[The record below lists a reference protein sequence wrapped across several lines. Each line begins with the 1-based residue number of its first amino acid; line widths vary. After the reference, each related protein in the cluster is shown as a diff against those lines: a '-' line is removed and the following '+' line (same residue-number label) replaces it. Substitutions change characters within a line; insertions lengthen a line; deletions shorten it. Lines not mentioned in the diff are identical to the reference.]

1 MLLAKR
7 PHWRRIPSS
16 QERREMDLCAVEEV
30 QNVLRTMKK
39 ILECPICLELIQ
51 EPVSTKC
58 DHIFC
63 KFCMLKLL
71 NQKRGPSQ
79 CPLCKNEI
87 TKRSLQESTR
97 FSQLVEELLK
107 ITHAFELDTGLQ
119 FANSYSF
126 LKKENKSS
134 EHSHEESSVIECVG
148 YRNRT
153 KRLRQNEPGNP
164 TLQEDSFS
172 DQLSNLGIVRPL
184 KKNQQIRPQNKSVYI
199 ELGSDSSEDTVTKP
213 NYYNVRDQ
221 ELLEI
226 TPQRSKAEAAE
237 KADCEFSE
245 DVANIEHHQSSNRDL
260 NTIGSHSVEKH
271 SEKYQGTSTS
281 NLHEEPC
288 GTDIHASLLQ
298 HENGSLLL
306 TEDRMDVEMAELCSK
321 SKQSGLAGS
330 QQSRWAGS
338 KKTCHDRQSH
348 STEKKA
354 DLNADPLDER
364 EKWNKQK
371 APSSESLS
379 DTQDTPCVTLN
390 SSIRK
395 VNEWF
400 SKSGK
405 MFTSYGT
412 SDRHEASA
420 EGAGTF
426 EVSNEVEACSGS
438 SEKID
443 LLASDP
449 HNASVCRSETVCSK
463 PVERN
468 IKDKIFGKTYQR
480 KGSLP
485 NLNHVTEILRAFA
498 SEPQITQ
505 EHPFTNKL
513 KRRRRTASCLHPED
527 FIKKADLT
535 VVQKTSEN
543 INQGAD
549 QMEQNGQVLNIT
561 NGGHENKIN
570 DDNVQKEKNPNPVES
585 LEKESA
591 FRTKAEPISNSIS
604 SLELELNVHNSKAPK
619 KNRLRRKSSNRHI
632 LALELV
638 SGNPSPPTHTI
649 LQIDSCS
656 SSEET
661 KGNNSNQMP
670 VRHGKKHQLLED
682 AEPAAGS
689 KESDEPD
696 ERVSRRGAGDVF
708 SALKLT
714 NTPGLLTNCSSS
726 NKPQEFVSP
735 HPQRKAIEKLE
746 TSKELKDPMLSE
758 ERGWSER
765 SPESTST
772 SLVPD
777 TDHGSQNSVSLLEPN
792 TLRNANQGMAQYIAC
807 EKPKEP
813 IYDSKDTGNC
823 TEGFKHPL
831 GLELNH
837 IQETSIDTEESELD
851 TQYLQNICQVSKRQ
865 SFALVSNPRNP
876 EKESTTACAHSVF
889 LRKLSPK
896 PSLVREQ
903 KEKNQGWEESKI
915 SHIQAFNTTGDFA
928 VVCQD
933 DTPGN
938 DAKCTGVSRLCPS
951 FQFRGREC
959 ELISADKPGISQ
971 NLHLK
976 QSLSSIRSSVKTDH
990 RKTLLEERFV
1000 EHSLPTEKAMDNEI
1014 SIQSPVHTISQDS
1027 RENPCKEGSSDSVNE
1042 VGPSDEDFQEQLDRN
1057 RGPRLSTVLRRS
1069 LMQPEAYK
1077 QSFPIS
1083 DCKHPEIKKQEAQAS
1098 SANISPCLFSE
1109 QLEQTMRSGS
1119 VSQVCSETPDDLFDV
1134 DEIEENTSF
1143 GEGDIMERSAVFTK
1157 SILRRE
1163 VSRSPVLLTHTS
1175 LARSHQKRSRKLE
1188 SSSSEDEDLPC
1199 FQHLLGKVTSTSQIT
1214 KHSPAV
1220 TQRLSEKTEN
1230 QEPLKNSINDCNS
1243 EMSLAEGSQEHHL
1256 SEDGKYSASMFS
1268 SQHSELE
1275 DVASNTNS
1283 QDLLFNSSKQ
1293 MSHPSE
1299 NQEVV
1304 LSDKE
1309 LISDDEEMESSLEKD
1324 NQEENEIS
1332 DLDEA
1337 ASAYEGEA
1345 NLSEDSSQSDIL
1357 TSQRATMKVNLIK
1370 IQQEMAQLEAVLER
1384 QENLPSCCSTSL
1396 LADPCVPKDLLNPE
1410 QNVSKTEVIPYLES
1424 GVTLFSR
1431 SHPESEL
1438 SKEKAPEPAHVS
1450 ISALKIS
1457 QCQAAEYSK
1466 SPAAA
1471 HSTDTEV
1478 AKTVSKTKSKWTS
1491 SKGRDKKISMV
1502 VSGLTHK
1509 EIMIVQK
1516 FAEKYHV
1523 TLSDVIT
1530 EETTH
1535 VIIKTDAE
1543 FVCERTL
1550 KYFMGIARGKWIV
1563 SYLWV
1568 IQSIKKRKLLNEQE
1582 FEVRGDVVNGRN
1594 HQGPRRSRES
1604 QEKIF
1609 RGLEICCCEPF
1620 SSMPRDQLERILQ
1633 MCGASV
1639 VKELSSLTFGTGTQP
1654 VVVLQPSAWT
1664 ERNDYLDIE
1673 KMCEAPVVMWDW
1685 VLDSISLYQR
1695 QNLETYLISACH
1707 PTS

>member
-237 KADCEFSE
+237 K
-245 DVANIEHHQSSNRDL
+245 
-260 NTIGSHSVEKH
+260 
-271 SEKYQGTSTS
+271 
-281 NLHEEPC
+281 
-288 GTDIHASLLQ
+288 
-298 HENGSLLL
+298 
-306 TEDRMDVEMAELCSK
+306 
-321 SKQSGLAGS
+321 
-330 QQSRWAGS
+330 
-338 KKTCHDRQSH
+338 
-348 STEKKA
+348 
-354 DLNADPLDER
+354 
-364 EKWNKQK
+364 
-371 APSSESLS
+371 
-379 DTQDTPCVTLN
+379 
-390 SSIRK
+390 
-395 VNEWF
+395 
-400 SKSGK
+400 
-405 MFTSYGT
+405 
-412 SDRHEASA
+412 
-420 EGAGTF
+420 
-426 EVSNEVEACSGS
+426 
-438 SEKID
+438 
-443 LLASDP
+443 
-449 HNASVCRSETVCSK
+449 
-463 PVERN
+463 
-468 IKDKIFGKTYQR
+468 
-480 KGSLP
+480 
-485 NLNHVTEILRAFA
+485 
-498 SEPQITQ
+498 
-505 EHPFTNKL
+505 
-513 KRRRRTASCLHPED
+513 
-527 FIKKADLT
+527 
-535 VVQKTSEN
+535 
-543 INQGAD
+543 
-549 QMEQNGQVLNIT
+549 
-561 NGGHENKIN
+561 
-570 DDNVQKEKNPNPVES
+570 
-585 LEKESA
+585 
-591 FRTKAEPISNSIS
+591 
-604 SLELELNVHNSKAPK
+604 
-619 KNRLRRKSSNRHI
+619 
-632 LALELV
+632 
-638 SGNPSPPTHTI
+638 
-649 LQIDSCS
+649 
-656 SSEET
+656 
-661 KGNNSNQMP
+661 
-670 VRHGKKHQLLED
+670 
-682 AEPAAGS
+682 
-689 KESDEPD
+689 
-696 ERVSRRGAGDVF
+696 
-708 SALKLT
+708 
-714 NTPGLLTNCSSS
+714 
-726 NKPQEFVSP
+726 
-735 HPQRKAIEKLE
+735 
-746 TSKELKDPMLSE
+746 
-758 ERGWSER
+758 
-765 SPESTST
+765 
-772 SLVPD
+772 
-777 TDHGSQNSVSLLEPN
+777 
-792 TLRNANQGMAQYIAC
+792 
-807 EKPKEP
+807 
-813 IYDSKDTGNC
+813 
-823 TEGFKHPL
+823 
-831 GLELNH
+831 
-837 IQETSIDTEESELD
+837 
-851 TQYLQNICQVSKRQ
+851 
-865 SFALVSNPRNP
+865 
-876 EKESTTACAHSVF
+876 
-889 LRKLSPK
+889 
-896 PSLVREQ
+896 
-903 KEKNQGWEESKI
+903 
-915 SHIQAFNTTGDFA
+915 
-928 VVCQD
+928 
-933 DTPGN
+933 
-938 DAKCTGVSRLCPS
+938 
-951 FQFRGREC
+951 
-959 ELISADKPGISQ
+959 
-971 NLHLK
+971 
-976 QSLSSIRSSVKTDH
+976 
-990 RKTLLEERFV
+990 
-1000 EHSLPTEKAMDNEI
+1000 
-1014 SIQSPVHTISQDS
+1014 
-1027 RENPCKEGSSDSVNE
+1027 
-1042 VGPSDEDFQEQLDRN
+1042 
-1057 RGPRLSTVLRRS
+1057 
-1069 LMQPEAYK
+1069 
-1077 QSFPIS
+1077 
-1083 DCKHPEIKKQEAQAS
+1083 
-1098 SANISPCLFSE
+1098 
-1109 QLEQTMRSGS
+1109 
-1119 VSQVCSETPDDLFDV
+1119 
-1134 DEIEENTSF
+1134 
-1143 GEGDIMERSAVFTK
+1143 
-1157 SILRRE
+1157 
-1163 VSRSPVLLTHTS
+1163 
-1175 LARSHQKRSRKLE
+1175 
-1188 SSSSEDEDLPC
+1188 
-1199 FQHLLGKVTSTSQIT
+1199 
-1214 KHSPAV
+1214 
-1220 TQRLSEKTEN
+1220 
-1230 QEPLKNSINDCNS
+1230 
-1243 EMSLAEGSQEHHL
+1243 
-1256 SEDGKYSASMFS
+1256 
-1268 SQHSELE
+1268 
-1275 DVASNTNS
+1275 
-1283 QDLLFNSSKQ
+1283 
-1293 MSHPSE
+1293 
-1299 NQEVV
+1299 
-1304 LSDKE
+1304 
-1309 LISDDEEMESSLEKD
+1309 
-1324 NQEENEIS
+1324 
-1332 DLDEA
+1332 DEA

-1357 TSQRATMKVNLIK
+1357 TSQQRATMKVNLIK

>member
-1357 TSQRATMKVNLIK
+1357 TSQ
-1370 IQQEMAQLEAVLER
+1370 
-1384 QENLPSCCSTSL
+1384 
-1396 LADPCVPKDLLNPE
+1396 
-1410 QNVSKTEVIPYLES
+1410 
-1424 GVTLFSR
+1424 
-1431 SHPESEL
+1431 
-1438 SKEKAPEPAHVS
+1438 
-1450 ISALKIS
+1450 
-1457 QCQAAEYSK
+1457 CQAAEYSK